1 MDKIIQAGGGLVVNE
16 KNQLLFI
23 FRRKKWDLP
32 KGKVDP
38 GESIE
43 ICAAREVKEETGI
56 QHLTMGSL
64 LLITTHTYQENGVH
78 VQKETHWFNMKV
90 DTRENPPLIPQLE
103 EDIEKIIWVSIEELE
118 HYLSDTYTTIRQV
131 LTAWNRSRNHIG

>member
-43 ICAAREVKEETGI
+43 ICAAREVMEETGI
-56 QHLTMGSL
+56 QHLTMGNL
-64 LLITTHTYQENGVH
+64 LLITTHTYQENGVLI
-78 VQKETHWFNMKV
+78 QKETHWFNMKV
-90 DTRENPPLIPQLE
+90 DTQENPPLIPQLE
-103 EDIEKIIWVSIEELE
+103 EDIEKIVWVSIEELE
-118 HYLSDTYTTIRQV
+118 YYLADTYTTIRQV